1 MLLDDADH
9 YRSRVKL
16 RGCDGD
22 PAPLPLDVLPFL
34 RLGVFLNLS
43 AFLYLHD

>member
-1 MLLDDADH
+1 MLLDNADH
-9 YRSRVKL
+9 YGSGVKL

-34 RLGVFLNLS
+34 RLGMFFNLGV
-43 AFLYLHD
+43 FLYLHD